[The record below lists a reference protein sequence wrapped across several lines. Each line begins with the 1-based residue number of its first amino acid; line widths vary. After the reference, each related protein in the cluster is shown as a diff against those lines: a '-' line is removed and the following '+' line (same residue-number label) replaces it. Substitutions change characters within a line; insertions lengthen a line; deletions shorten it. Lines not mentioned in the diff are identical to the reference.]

1 MFGLSSVCGKTAQH
15 NPCIDC
21 DATTNQLHWSNNYA
35 DPEGKYKDTEEK
47 DELEPTTTSDS
58 HLINCIMLT

>member
-15 NPCIDC
+15 NPCIDY

-35 DPEGKYKDTEEK
+35 EYKDTEEK
-47 DELEPTTTSDS
+47 DKLGTNH
-58 HLINCIMLT
+58 HL

>member
-1 MFGLSSVCGKTAQH
+1 MFGLSSVCEKTAQH
-15 NPCIDC
+15 KPCIDC

-47 DELEPTTTSDS
+47 DELGTN
-58 HLINCIMLT
+58 HRL